1 MEKADNTK
9 ELELNFPAKW
19 QYKIIMQ
26 KEHDAKKIIKEVLK
40 DRNFEIKKSQ
50 NSSKGNFTSHS
61 LETTVNSNEDRKA
74 LYGALKQHKNIKFV
88 L

>member
-1 MEKADNTK
+1 MEKVDNTK
-9 ELELNFPAKW
+9 ELELNYPAKW

-40 DRNFEIKKSQ
+40 ERNFEIKKSQ

-61 LETTVNSNEDRKA
+61 LETIVNSNEERKA
-74 LYGALKQHKNIKFV
+74 LYDALKQHKNIKFV

>member
-1 MEKADNTK
+1 MEKVDNTK
-9 ELELNFPAKW
+9 ELELNYPAKW

-40 DRNFEIKKSQ
+40 ERNFEIKKSQ

-61 LETTVNSNEDRKA
+61 LETIVNSNEERKA
-74 LYGALKQHKNIKFV
+74 LYDALKKHKNIKFV